1 MFSRQ
6 QDDIKKRTAL
16 AAAGREAREMGELS
30 IRRNR
35 EISVLRYQKA
45 DKSDKQSGVGQMQKA
60 VSAQKADTVSE
71 TLRQLMGRV
80 DQAGRHLRE
89 GRRTL
94 QSGEAALAEVQDCL
108 GRMEKLAQQAA
119 DGGVVDREALQAELE
134 RLRGEIDRIAQ
145 EGIKEGLFQDG
156 DGLDALVDAVLESL
170 SVQQEGAQGL
180 PAWLTQGISGEA
192 PDRAALLAALGLDS
206 GASGAEV
213 LAALG
218 KLPLESSPAAGYLAA
233 LYLGAVISRGTPS
246 GAVNPEQA
254 AEGLR
259 QLLEKVAEGL
269 SPDQAVEFLTG
280 GAFTSLDD
288 FQAQFTGGTA
298 PGLDAFLMELLFTG
312 EAGDALSTILELVAG
327 GGGDMDML
335 MDLLAALG
343 GSGDGLLA
351 LLDGAGAPEGARG
364 AVSQLE
370 AMGLGTV
377 QVSGRDL
384 SGVALDAEGD
394 VLTVGG
400 AEELTLRGLGQE
412 APAIRLIGSGT
423 VTLQQLN
430 APLLTADGAQ
440 ARLVSAAEN
449 TLAQLQLGQG
459 TVLTLDGGG
468 LLHIGQLRSGAVSVL
483 RLIGGAVVLDGES
496 GEKSAGALAASVVV
510 DGPAALLAAEGV
522 AVRDAQGKP
531 LTPFDIVWKTLLP
544 EWSALTALG
553 VDGKQGQLALQNGQ
567 MELLRLWLWKGNEN
581 QGFPA
586 HTIVLK
592 GRDKAGHPRAQY
604 VYVRWDE
611 KRGSF
616 QQISMYPNPFTVTGG
631 EIDVDWSYEEETHTL
646 SILTNL
652 VTGIAGGAG
661 TDANLLPFS
670 GRMVLADGIGR
681 VELTLDSVECRVHE
695 GRAFYLGR
703 GNDVTLLLQRGT
715 DSVFESGPGYAGISM
730 GDGTSLCVD
739 QTKGGR
745 GEPDGALT
753 ATGGSGGA
761 GIGRDKGAGRER
773 TGSILIRAGV
783 VTATAT
789 GGGAGIGGAL
799 GAPVGDI
806 RIQGGTVTA
815 QASCSAAAIGAGL
828 QGACGDIVIT
838 GSARVVKAQGGGPD
852 GDIGGCLFG
861 SCGQIRVSAGT
872 DIGGAK
878 LWTREGL
885 SIPLGESSVTLP
897 RFRVSAR
904 ALRLDELDVSTR
916 EAARAAMEVITSDR
930 RWVTRL
936 QGAYGAMYGQMAQ
949 SFGGMYSVHRY
960 FSVVRDTNE
969 ASSLVYD
976 IREVLRQSPLAK
988 FLAQRGMED
997 VGQLLR

>member
-1 MFSRQ
+1 
-6 QDDIKKRTAL
+6 
-16 AAAGREAREMGELS
+16 MGELS

-35 EISVLRYQKA
+35 EISVPRYQKA
-45 DKSDKQSGVGQMQKA
+45 EKAEKQSGVGQAQKMM
-60 VSAQKADTVSE
+60 SAQKGDTVSE

-80 DQAGRHLRE
+80 DEMGRHLRE

-94 QSGEAALAEVQDCL
+94 QTGEAALAEVQGSL
-108 GRMEKLAQQAA
+108 GRMEELARQAA
-119 DGGVVDREALQAELE
+119 DVGAVDRGILQAELE
-134 RLRGEIDRIAQ
+134 HLKGEIGRIAQ
-145 EGIKEGLFQDG
+145 RGIKEGLFQDG

-170 SVQQEGAQGL
+170 PAPQEGVQSL
-180 PAWLTQGISGEA
+180 PGWLTQGISGDA
-192 PDRAALLAALGLDS
+192 PDREALLAALGLDS
-206 GASGAEV
+206 TASGAQV

-233 LYLGAVISRGTPS
+233 LYLGAVISGGMPS
-246 GAVNPEQA
+246 GEVAPDQA

-269 SPDQAVEFLTG
+269 PPDQAVELLTG
-280 GAFTSLDD
+280 GAFTSLED

-298 PGLDAFLMELLFTG
+298 PGLDAFLMDLLF
-312 EAGDALSTILELVAG
+312 AGDAGDTLSAIVDLMAG
-327 GGGDMDML
+327 GGGDIDVL

-351 LLDGAGAPEGARG
+351 LLDGSGAPEGAQS
-364 AVSQLE
+364 AAPQLE
-370 AMGLGTV
+370 TMELGTV
-377 QVSGRDL
+377 QVSGREL
-384 SGVALDAEGD
+384 SGAAFDTEGG

-412 APAIRLIGSGT
+412 APAIRLIGPGA
-423 VTLQQLN
+423 VTLQQLSTS
-430 APLLTADGAQ
+430 LLTSDAAQ
-440 ARLVSAAEN
+440 ARLVNTGEN

-459 TVLTLDGGG
+459 TVLTLEGGG
-468 LLHIGQLRSGAVSVL
+468 LLRIGQLRGGAGSVL
-483 RLIGGAVVLDGES
+483 CLAGGAVELTGKDAES
-496 GEKSAGALAASVVV
+496 AVTSAVSVVV
-510 DGPAALLAAEGV
+510 DGPVSLLAAAEA
-522 AVRDAQGKP
+522 AVHDAQGKP
-531 LTPFDIVWKTLLP
+531 LTPFDLVWKTLLP

-553 VDGKQGQLALQNGQ
+553 VDGKQGQLALRNEQID
-567 MELLRLWLWKGNEN
+567 LLRLWLWKGNEN
-581 QGFPA
+581 QGYPA
-586 HTIVLK
+586 HTIVLR
-592 GRDKAGHPRAQY
+592 GRDKAGHPRTQY

-631 EIDVDWSYEEETHTL
+631 EMGVDWSYEEETHTL

-661 TDANLLPFS
+661 TSADLLPFS
-670 GRMVLADGIGR
+670 GRLALADGIGR
-681 VELTLDSVECRVHE
+681 VELTLDGVECRVPE

-715 DSVFESGPGYAGISM
+715 DSVFESGPGCAGISM
-730 GDGTSLCVD
+730 GDGTSLCID
-739 QTKGGR
+739 QAR
-745 GEPDGALT
+745 GSRREPEGTLT

-773 TGSILIRAGV
+773 TGAILIRAGV
-783 VTATAT
+783 ITATGT

-806 RIQGGTVTA
+806 RIQGGAVTA
-815 QASCSAAAIGAGL
+815 QASCSAAAIGAGI

-861 SCGQIRVSAGT
+861 SCGQVRVSAGT

-885 SIPLGESSVTLP
+885 SLPLGESSVTLP